1 MSINLHFYFF
11 EFYSSFR
18 KWVKRRMFE
27 KKVKIRLIELG
38 KTQTELAKEL
48 QKRYHENIFVDTL
61 NKVIKGKVTG
71 PMAERVKL
79 EIEQVLEDWDT
90 A

>member
-1 MSINLHFYFF
+1 
-11 EFYSSFR
+11 
-18 KWVKRRMFE
+18 MFE

-61 NKVIKGKVTG
+61 NKVIKGKVSG

-79 EIEQVLEDWDT
+79 EIEQILKDWGDSG
-90 A
+90 